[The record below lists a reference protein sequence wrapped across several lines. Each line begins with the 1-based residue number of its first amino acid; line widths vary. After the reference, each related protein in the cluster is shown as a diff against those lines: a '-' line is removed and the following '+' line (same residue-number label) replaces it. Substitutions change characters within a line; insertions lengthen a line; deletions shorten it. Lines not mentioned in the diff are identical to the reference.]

1 MNGRTSLPSA
11 GPSLPW
17 LATPPLGAV
26 ALIVAWAGA
35 LELSG
40 PHRGIVLALLP
51 LLLLLASL
59 VAGRY
64 PGEQTLAQVR
74 AWLQGS
80 PRRARPQRSVAAAAS
95 RSGRHPR
102 GGALIGSSLAG
113 RAPPAPAL

>member
-1 MNGRTSLPSA
+1 MNRRTSLPAA

-51 LLLLLASL
+51 FLLLLASL

-64 PGEQTLAQVR
+64 PGERTLARVR
-74 AWLQGS
+74 GWLRGR
-80 PRRARPQRSVAAAAS
+80 RRARPRRSVAAADS
-95 RSGRHPR
+95 RSPRHPR

-113 RAPPAPAL
+113 RAPPAPAV